1 MSKSLS
7 MFFAV
12 LSVVFMSATAISISY
27 SVWYVLLFSVLTL
40 LSIGAGFIVKA
51 RMRRKGESRND

>member
-12 LSVVFMSATAISISY
+12 LSILFMSAMAISISY
-27 SVWYVLLFSVLTL
+27 SGWYVLLFGLLTL
-40 LSIGAGFIVKA
+40 FSIGTGFIVKA
-51 RMRRKGESRND
+51 RLRRKNEERNS